1 MASQKIEI
9 ENFDFTGLI
18 LEQPKEKAVGLPA
31 IISSVKQA
39 AKYMDPID
47 AFKLSLKINQ
57 KGGFDC
63 PGCAWPDPDDDRSA
77 LGEYCE
83 NGMKAIAEEAT
94 KKSITADF
102 FKQHSVAEISK
113 FSDFKM
119 GKTGRLTLPMVLR
132 EKATY
137 YEPISWEDAFKL
149 IANELNALDSP
160 DEAIL
165 HKRQNK

>member
-1 MASQKIEI
+1 MGEIQKIEI

-18 LEQPKEKAVGLPA
+18 LKEPKEKAVGLPA

-39 AKYMDPID
+39 AKYMYPID

-83 NGMKAIAEEAT
+83 NGMKAIAEEVQ
-94 KKSITADF
+94 KDMEILSADL
-102 FKQHSVAEISK
+102 S
-113 FSDFKM
+113 
-119 GKTGRLTLPMVLR
+119 
-132 EKATY
+132 EKA
-137 YEPISWEDAFKL
+137 IMIRKLLEDNTLLNKRLQA
-149 IANELNALDSP
+149 IELAKKMKSTT
-160 DEAIL
+160 
-165 HKRQNK
+165 KY